1 MLTPVLSQLNSVRRV
16 LSTVGLVAAVVLGV
30 AACDGQSS
38 SEAGGSVVKWAV
50 IIPPNWDPVQT
61 SSHYPQYYTNLVYE
75 SLLAITPEGKP
86 APGLAESWDFNPA
99 GTELTL
105 HLREGNKF
113 TDGTPV
119 NAQAVRDFFDRALND
134 GQSAR
139 KVDFEAIQ
147 SVTADSD
154 STVTLHL
161 KRPDF
166 GILLRLG
173 PKAGQV
179 PSPAVKP
186 EDLKQN
192 PIGAGPYKVTEF
204 VDGDHV
210 FLTKNPDYWD
220 AANIHVDRIEFY
232 PKPGPAQ
239 AVAAVTS
246 GQYDLVNAIDTGSQR
261 SAEGVEGV
269 KVFSPAGNNNWYINL
284 NLARAPFND
293 PQVVKAFNLGINRE
307 EFLAKAGDGIGE
319 VSSQPYREGEVGY
332 VAAFDK
338 PEYNPEKAKA
348 VLAAAG
354 YQPGSISI
362 AIPISPDNQRQAEV
376 LQAQVQA
383 IGIKADIQVMQDD
396 AISKLAFTKSK
407 EYPLLLSGTHNY
419 LDPLETFSQQF
430 SAGGNVN
437 VSGLQPA
444 DFDQLR
450 YAAAATPLDSP
461 KYEAAVAAL
470 ANSSL
475 AFGSKVYL
483 YTYHYSYLQST
494 KISDFPRTPGS
505 VSWKGVTISPGPT

>member
-1 MLTPVLSQLNSVRRV
+1 MHLRRAMAA
-16 LSTVGLVAAVVLGV
+16 VGLVIALV
-30 AACDGQSS
+30 AGLTSCDGQSS
-38 SEAGGSVVKWAV
+38 QADGSVVKWAV

-61 SSHYPQYYTNLVYE
+61 SSHYPQYYTSLVYE
-75 SLLAITPEGKP
+75 PLLGITPEGKP
-86 APGLAESWDFNPA
+86 APGLAESWNYNPT

-105 HLREGNKF
+105 HLRARAKF

-119 NAQAVRDFFDRALND
+119 NGEAVKEFFDRALTD

-139 KVDFEAIQ
+139 KVDFEAVQ
-147 SVTADSD
+147 SVSADSD

-186 EDLKQN
+186 EDLKQH
-192 PIGAGPYKVTEF
+192 PVGAGPYKVIEF

-210 FLTKNPDYWD
+210 FLEKNPDYWD

-232 PKPGPAQ
+232 PKPAPAQ
-239 AVAAVTS
+239 AVAALTS

-261 SAEGVEGV
+261 SAEGVPGV
-269 KVFSPAGNNNWYINL
+269 KIFSPAGNNNWYINL

-293 PQVVKAFNLGINRE
+293 PQVVKAFNLGINRQ
-307 EFLAKAGDGIGE
+307 EFIDKAGDGIGE
-319 VSSQPYREGEVGY
+319 VSTQPYREGEVGY
-332 VAAFDK
+332 VPAFDH
-338 PEYNPEKAKA
+338 PEYNTEKAKA

-376 LQAQVQA
+376 LQSQLQA

-407 EYPLLLSGTHNY
+407 DYPLLLSGTHNY

-437 VSGLQPA
+437 LSGLQPA
-444 DFDQLR
+444 DFDTLR

-461 KYEAAVAAL
+461 DYPAAVAAL

-475 AFGSKVYL
+475 GFGSKVYL

-505 VSWKGVTISPGPT
+505 VSWKGVTVSSAAT

>member
-1 MLTPVLSQLNSVRRV
+1 MYLHRNAFRAIAAIAVIV
-16 LSTVGLVAAVVLGV
+16 AVVASLTACGTSSDS
-30 AACDGQSS
+30 AAS
-38 SEAGGSVVKWAV
+38 GSVVKWAV

-61 SSHYPQYYTNLVYE
+61 SSHYPQYYTSLVYE
-75 SLLAITPEGKP
+75 PILAITPDGKP
-86 APGLAESWDFNPA
+86 APGLAESWQFNPA

-105 HLREGNKF
+105 KLRQGNKF

-119 NAQAVRDFFDRALND
+119 DGQAVKDFFNRALTD

-139 KVDFEAIQ
+139 KVDFESIQ
-147 SVTADSD
+147 SVTADSE

-179 PSPAVKP
+179 PSPAVSP

-192 PIGAGPYKVTEF
+192 PVGAGPYKVTEF

-210 FLTKNPDYWD
+210 FLDKNPDYWD

-232 PKPGPAQ
+232 PKPAPAQ
-239 AVAAVTS
+239 AVASLTS

-261 SAEGVEGV
+261 SAEGVPGV
-269 KVFSPAGNNNWYINL
+269 KIFSPAGNNNWYINL

-307 EFLAKAGDGIGE
+307 EFIAKAGDGIGDP
-319 VSSQPYREGEVGY
+319 STQPYRQGEVGY

-338 PEYNPEKAKA
+338 LEYDPEKAKT

-354 YQPGSISI
+354 YAPGAIDI
-362 AIPISPDNQRQAEV
+362 TIPISPDNQRQAEV
-376 LQAQVQA
+376 LQSQLQA
-383 IGIKADIQVMQDD
+383 IGITATIQVMQDD

-430 SAGGNVN
+430 SAKGNVN
-437 VSGLQPA
+437 LSGLQPA
-444 DFDQLR
+444 DFDTLL

-461 KYEAAVAAL
+461 KYESAVAAL

-505 VSWKGVTISPGPT
+505 VSWKGVTVSPGTA